1 MMSEV
6 LDSSLVLHWYVKII
20 EITNNNNNCY
30 YYVIMFSSFILIPDP
45 FSTGTMLYIR
55 GTSETIVPILRPYN
69 GCMHCIQTD
78 DHFRQLL
85 TKFKGQRQ
93 TRGQTG
99 YSMQVVATARS
110 LTLVRL

>member
-30 YYVIMFSSFILIPDP
+30 YYLIMFSSFILIPDP
-45 FSTGTMLYIR
+45 FSTGTMPYIR
-55 GTSETIVPILRPYN
+55 GTSETIVPILQPYN

-99 YSMQVVATARS
+99 YSMQVVATQPGH
-110 LTLVRL
+110 LHW